1 MPGYRRGNSLRPINS
16 QKHENTWS
24 FLIQNAS
31 SVQTIVIIKG
41 TERGTIDTSNAQEVQ
56 IGAKI
61 SSVYVEFNLNGVDNS
76 GSAQVFHWQIM
87 KNPNNQINSPDPAQY
102 NTAFKSKILKRGMEM
117 LPEIPIGSGGT
128 VQTKRIFVVK
138 IPKGMQ
144 RFGDDDRLE
153 LNYKSTS
160 ASSIN
165 FCGITIFKEYT

>member
-1 MPGYRRGNSLRPINS
+1 MPGFRRGNSLRPINN

-31 SVQTIVIIKG
+31 TVQTIVVIKG
-41 TERGTIDTSNAQEVQ
+41 TERDTIDTSNPQEVQ

-61 SSVYVEFNLNGVDNS
+61 SSVYFEFNLNGVDNS

-87 KNPNNQINSPDPAQY
+87 KNPNNQIGTPDPSQY
-102 NTAFKSKILKRGMEM
+102 NTAFKSKIIKRGMEM
-117 LPEIPIGSGGT
+117 LPEIPLGSGGT

-138 IPKGMQ
+138 IPKDMQ

-153 LNYKSTS
+153 FNYKSTS

>member
-1 MPGYRRGNSLRPINS
+1 MPLYRRGNSLRPINS
-16 QKHENTWS
+16 QKHENSWS

-31 SVQTIVIIKG
+31 TIQTIVLIKG
-41 TERGTIDTSNAQEVQ
+41 VERQSIGTATPEEVS

-61 SSVYVEFNLNGVDNS
+61 SSIYLETNLNGVDNS
-76 GSAQVFHWQIM
+76 GSAQIFHWAVF
-87 KNPNNQINSPDPAQY
+87 KNPNNQIATMDPSAY
-102 NTAFKSKILKRGMEM
+102 NQNIKSKILKRGMEM

-144 RFGDDDRLE
+144 RFGDNDRLQ
-153 LNYKSTS
+153 LNYKSSS

-165 FCGITIFKEYT
+165 FCGISIFKEYT